1 MSIFFLRLV
10 NARFVRSDATGTT
23 SWVMTKMLTQAGT
36 RVRRVTMSIRTIW
49 IETLVDHDVPFVLAM
64 CH

>member
-1 MSIFFLRLV
+1 MRLV
-10 NARFVRSDATGTT
+10 NARFVRSDTMGTT

-36 RVRRVTMSIRTIW
+36 RVRRVTMNIRTIW
-49 IETLVDHDVPFVLAM
+49 IETSVDHDVPFALAM

>member
-10 NARFVRSDATGTT
+10 NARFARSDTMSTT

-36 RVRRVTMSIRTIW
+36 RVRRATMNIRTIR
-49 IETLVDHDVPFVLAM
+49 IETSAGHDVAFALAM
-64 CH
+64 CC

>member
-1 MSIFFLRLV
+1 MHIFFLRLV
-10 NARFVRSDATGTT
+10 NDRFVRSDTVGTT
-23 SWVMTKMLTQAGT
+23 SWVMTKMLTQAST

-49 IETLVDHDVPFVLAM
+49 IETSAGHDVALALAM